1 MNLGLFVQSLLAGVI
16 NGLIY
21 ALIGIGI
28 AVIFK
33 GSKVPNAMQ
42 GEFSVV
48 GAIAVV
54 LGLTHAGYPYWV
66 AIVGG
71 CLSGIAL
78 GALIEIVFIRYMVRR
93 NAPEDSY
100 TLFTMGVSLTIGA
113 AVLYFF
119 GREGHLTPGFG
130 SGRVFIVFDA
140 VVMEHAIWLVVIAC
154 ALTFALRE
162 FYRRTSIGLKMTA
175 ASIDGDGAASI
186 GIDVPLMR
194 TLTFMLGGLLGAIA
208 GILITPLIPVD
219 YNVGLPLTLK
229 GFAAAILG
237 GLANPLGA
245 AVGGLTIGIVESM
258 VIMGVS
264 SSYKDV
270 ITYSLLIVIMIV
282 LPHGMLGRGGR
293 KGG

>member
-1 MNLGLFVQSLLAGVI
+1 MNLGLFAQSLLAGVT

-42 GEFSVV
+42 GEFGVV
-48 GAIAVV
+48 GAIVVVVV
-54 LGLTHAGYPYWV
+54 LTKASYPYWL
-66 AIVGG
+66 AIIAG
-71 CLSGIAL
+71 CVSGMLL
-78 GALIEIVFIRYMVRR
+78 GALIELVFIRYMIRA
-93 NAPEDSY
+93 NAPEDGY
-100 TLFTMGVSLTIGA
+100 TLFTMGISLTVSA

-130 SGRVFIVFDA
+130 GGRVFIVFDA
-140 VVMEHAIWLVVIAC
+140 VVMEHALWLIAVAC
-154 ALTFALRE
+154 TMTLALRE

-175 ASIDGDGAASI
+175 ASIDAEGAASI

-194 TLTFMLGGLLGAIA
+194 TLTFVLGGLLGAIA
-208 GILITPLIPVD
+208 GILITPLITVD
-219 YNVGLPLTLK
+219 YMVGLPLTLK

-245 AVGGLTIGIVESM
+245 AVGGLTIGILESM

-270 ITYSLLIVIMIV
+270 ITFSLLILIMIV

-293 KGG
+293 TGG